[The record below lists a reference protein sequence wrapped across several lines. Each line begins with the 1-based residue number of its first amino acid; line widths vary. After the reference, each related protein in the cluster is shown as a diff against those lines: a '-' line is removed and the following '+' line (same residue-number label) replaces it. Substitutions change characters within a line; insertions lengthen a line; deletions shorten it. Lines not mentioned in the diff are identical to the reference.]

1 MTEQTSTSKPTT
13 PREAPPSLWTWA
25 PWVAPMFV
33 YVGLTQAESLIP
45 DQNHATWYP
54 IAYTLKVI
62 ITVAAMVAVG
72 RAAWGDLRRLPDAAG
87 WVLAVVSGLAITA
100 LWVGLDGA
108 YPALP
113 LLGGDDAREAYDP
126 NVLAP
131 AAMWAF
137 IAVRMAGL
145 AIVVPIFEE
154 LFWRSFL
161 VRLVQDLDDFRR
173 VPIGVVTP
181 LAAVVTSVGF
191 MLAHPEWLVALITG
205 FIWVGLLAKTR
216 SVTACVVS
224 HVVANAGL
232 GIYVLM
238 TGEYRFW

>member
-1 MTEQTSTSKPTT
+1 M
-13 PREAPPSLWTWA
+13 WA

-45 DQNHATWYP
+45 EQHHPTWYP
-54 IAYTLKVI
+54 IAYALKVL
-62 ITVAAMVAVG
+62 ITVGIMLTVA
-72 RAAWGDLRRLPDAAG
+72 RPAWADLKRLPNAG
-87 WVLAVVSGLAITA
+87 GWLLAVVSGLAITG
-100 LWVGLDGA
+100 LWVGLDGT

-113 LLGGDDAREAYDP
+113 LLGGNDARESYDP

-131 AAMWAF
+131 VAMWAF
-137 IAVRMAGL
+137 LSVRMLGL
-145 AIVVPIFEE
+145 AVVVPIFEE

-161 VRLVQDLDDFRR
+161 MRLVQDLDDFRR

-181 LAAVVTSVGF
+181 LAVVVTSVGF

-205 FIWVGLLAKTR
+205 LIWAGLLAATR

-224 HVVANAGL
+224 HAVANLGL
-232 GIYVLM
+232 GIYVLV
-238 TGEYRFW
+238 TGEYHFW